1 MGARVKL
8 QVPGI
13 GEVGGWLARPEGP
26 PTGGVVV
33 LQEIFGVNAHMRAV
47 TDRYAREGLLAL
59 APALFDPVERD
70 VELAYDEAGFEGGR
84 ALAAALGLDRAV
96 AVAGA
101 AASTLAALLAA
112 PPSAVPATS
121 GPADHATGQEAGG
134 RVAAVGFCWGGSV
147 AFLAN
152 TRLGL
157 PAVSYYGART
167 LPVLDEPLRA
177 PMLFHFGAR
186 DHSIPPADIAAH
198 RRAHPHAELHVY
210 DAGHGFNRDVD
221 PRHHDPASA
230 RLAHV
235 RTLDFLQRAFRPDP
249 GH

>member
-1 MGARVKL
+1 MGARIRL
-8 QVPGI
+8 EVPGI
-13 GEVGGWLARPEGP
+13 GEVGAWLAQPDGP
-26 PTGGVVV
+26 PRGGLVVV
-33 LQEIFGVNAHMRAV
+33 QEIFGVNAHMRAV

-70 VELAYDEAGFEGGR
+70 VELAYDEAGCEGGR
-84 ALAAALGLDRAV
+84 ALAAALGFERAV
-96 AVAGA
+96 AIVEA
-101 AASTLAALLAA
+101 AAAQLRSLLAEAA
-112 PPSAVPATS
+112 PD
-121 GPADHATGQEAGG
+121 GRDGAGG
-134 RVAAVGFCWGGSV
+134 IGVVGFCWGGSV
-147 AFLAN
+147 AYLAN

-167 LPVLDEPLRA
+167 LPFLDEPLRA

-186 DHSIPPADIAAH
+186 DHSIPTADIEAH
-198 RRAHPHAELHVY
+198 RRAQPAATIHVY

-230 RLAHV
+230 RLAHT
-235 RTLDFLQRAFRPDP
+235 RTLDFLRQAFAPAA